1 MELIHGDCLEEMDKL
16 IERGIKIDMV
26 LTDPPYG
33 QTYCKWDSVISFEK
47 VWEKIDK
54 LTKTN
59 SPIVMFGIE
68 PFSSFLRIS
77 NIKNHKYDLIWEKPQ
92 GINPLLA
99 KKQPLNN
106 IEYIH
111 VFYKKQPTYNP
122 QFEDGKPYRMVRDK
136 KERFCEVN
144 NHTYKETKT
153 INEGKRYPKRVLKFS
168 RETGLHP
175 TQKPVKLLE
184 WLIKTYTNENETVLD
199 FTMGSGSTG
208 VACANTNRNFIGIE
222 LDKNYFDIAKERI
235 KTAYGGD

>member
-77 NIKNHKYDLIWEKPQ
+77 NIKNHKYDLIWEKPH

-99 KKQPLNN
+99 IKQPLNN

>member
-47 VWEKIDK
+47 VWERIDK